1 MEMVTLAIL
10 EMVVIAIVF
19 SHGIKVNK
27 DYSVHTILLTFAS
40 IIVNSLLGMQW
51 FLMVIP
57 MLPVGVWVYRI
68 AK

>member
-10 EMVVIAIVF
+10 EMVVIAIVI
-19 SHGIKVNK
+19 SHGIKVSK